1 MLFFPDMYCKNV
13 QSIEIDSL
21 RDKKIKGIAI
31 DVDNTLIDYKQIL
44 SEEVKNWIKK
54 VKENGFKICILS
66 ILIYLYV

>member
-21 RDKKIKGIAI
+21 KDKKIKGIAI

-54 VKENGFKICILS
+54 VK
-66 ILIYLYV
+66 